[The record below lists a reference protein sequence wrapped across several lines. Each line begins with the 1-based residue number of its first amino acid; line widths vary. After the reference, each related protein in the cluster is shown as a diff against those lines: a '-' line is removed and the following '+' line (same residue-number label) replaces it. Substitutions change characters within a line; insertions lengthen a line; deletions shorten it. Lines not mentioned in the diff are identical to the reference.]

1 MRIFAANAH
10 PILRKFCGEYATL
23 SLHSNKKSMCHR
35 KYWGI
40 LYKKHFV
47 MLEKSRTFA
56 NQKLQENGNN
66 S

>member
-1 MRIFAANAH
+1 
-10 PILRKFCGEYATL
+10 
-23 SLHSNKKSMCHR
+23 MCHR

>member
-1 MRIFAANAH
+1 
-10 PILRKFCGEYATL
+10 
-23 SLHSNKKSMCHR
+23 MCHR

-47 MLEKSRTFA
+47 MLEKIRTFA